1 MGIKNLSKLI
11 SRIAPG
17 AKRETRLSDYANMRL
32 AIDVPIYMWKFCSI
46 TCGRPLRCFEDQI
59 RDFRSL
65 NISPVY
71 VFDGA
76 AVASKQNEVERRRV
90 IRSNTRTA
98 MTSAQSAYQDLRVQ
112 ERSTRAYH
120 RELEQAKQHYDRLRR
135 RVQSMPCRRHYDG
148 LRDMLRSLDIPVV
161 EAEGDAE
168 RRCAE
173 LVGAGE
179 ADCVVTDDYD
189 AVPYLCGLAGGEG
202 RMLFGLN
209 RPTILEINVARLLEE
224 SEMSRSELVDVCI
237 LSGCDFCDKIQGVA
251 CNRAFQLVKQHGTIE
266 NIVANLDVT
275 RFTVPDPFD
284 YAVARVQFGVE

>member
-71 VFDGA
+71 VFDG
-76 AVASKQNEVERRRV
+76 
-90 IRSNTRTA
+90 A